1 MSYEGQSSA
10 FLSFLFFFF
19 FGFFVTK
26 VKSFYLSQK
35 KKKPYLELN
44 VTIIWVCVFCHVSS
58 KDKGMT
64 EKYPFIRF
72 LLFSISLVSLICHS
86 FISEFSPM
94 LENLNQ
100 AEEETRLW
108 VIFSL
113 VSLTFSLP
121 YIKIVLFFIER
132 QIFTFISLSSYF
144 ALCSST
150 VQVRKIAS
158 RMCDFKF
165 LLASVKSQN
174 KQKTKNKKVEFI
186 LIIHFMY
193 LSTLT
198 VLVQPLVN
206 MKILFVRYFPF
217 SVLVLEIC
225 FIFLSF

>member
-1 MSYEGQSSA
+1 
-10 FLSFLFFFF
+10 
-19 FGFFVTK
+19 
-26 VKSFYLSQK
+26 
-35 KKKPYLELN
+35 
-44 VTIIWVCVFCHVSS
+44 
-58 KDKGMT
+58 MT